1 MRHLR
6 MFEMFDLP
14 GTRLTLSE
22 APGRYA
28 RRGQATY
35 VMSDAGEP
43 VGEVVLRE
51 STALADWGYPR
62 VRVVSVQIYP
72 GKSGK
77 GYFQE
82 AIVELLRKDGT
93 PLFLPRGE
101 SFQELTRIDSDMLD
115 LVEIPGHG
123 YVVSSRRTK
132 V

>member
-28 RRGQATY
+28 RKGQATY

-62 VRVVSVQIYP
+62 VRVAGVRIYP
-72 GKSGK
+72 GHSGK

-82 AIVELLRKDGT
+82 AMVELLRKDGT
-93 PLFLPRGE
+93 PLFMPRGE
-101 SFQELTRIDSDMLD
+101 WFRELSRLDSDTLD
-115 LVEIPGHG
+115 LVDVPGHG
-123 YVVSSRRTK
+123 YVVSSRRK
-132 V
+132 QA